1 MVDILAENL
10 SGKGI
15 IMGGTE
21 LGVLYNITMDLR
33 TGRLVNLLVTPH
45 EARDPE
51 QLPFEQ
57 DDAGHL
63 RVPVERVQRVEDYI
77 DIRPA

>member
-21 LGVLYNITMDLR
+21 LGVLYNITMDLK
-33 TGRLVNLLVTPH
+33 TGRLVHLLVTPH
-45 EARDPE
+45 EALDHDD
-51 QLPFEQ
+51 LPFEQ
-57 DDAGHL
+57 DEEGHMQ
-63 RVPVERVQRVEDYI
+63 VPVERVQRVEDYI
-77 DIRPA
+77 DIRPK

>member
-21 LGVLYNITMDLR
+21 LGVLYNITMDLK
-33 TGRLVNLLVTPH
+33 TGRLVDLLVTPH
-45 EARDPE
+45 DARDPE
-51 QLPFEQ
+51 NLPFEL
-57 DDAGHL
+57 DDDGHL

-77 DIRPA
+77 DVRPA